1 MYKKW
6 RTFGHRVDMIETVY
20 QVIYGYRGNSAMDK
34 LCKNIYPAEI
44 EKQADLAYILH
55 VVYT

>member
-1 MYKKW
+1 
-6 RTFGHRVDMIETVY
+6 MIETVY